1 MCFAAGSNL
10 GGASSLNQNE
20 QSDIQIADSNSSE
33 NLGTKKKI
41 LDEKYEVLETIGEG
55 RYAK

>member
-1 MCFAAGSNL
+1 M
-10 GGASSLNQNE
+10 NQNE